1 MAGSILIVEDE
12 EFVRKVTCEVL
23 RASGF
28 RVFTAADAGDAMA
41 IFRAHQMEIE
51 LVLTDMVMPGR
62 SGKLLAKDL
71 QNLKPELRIIVT
83 SGYGESD
90 MDGGLP
96 GSDSIYYL
104 PKPYSAETLILKV
117 QGVIERMHQ
126 CLAL

>member
-12 EFVRKVTCEVL
+12 EFVRKVTCDVL

-41 IFRAHQMEIE
+41 IFKARQMEIE

-71 QNLKPELRIIVT
+71 QNLKPELRIIMT
-83 SGYGESD
+83 SGYG
-90 MDGGLP
+90 
-96 GSDSIYYL
+96 DSEVEGRTPDCGTIFFL
-104 PKPYSAETLILKV
+104 PKPYSAEALILKV
-117 QGVIERMHQ
+117 NCVLERMRR